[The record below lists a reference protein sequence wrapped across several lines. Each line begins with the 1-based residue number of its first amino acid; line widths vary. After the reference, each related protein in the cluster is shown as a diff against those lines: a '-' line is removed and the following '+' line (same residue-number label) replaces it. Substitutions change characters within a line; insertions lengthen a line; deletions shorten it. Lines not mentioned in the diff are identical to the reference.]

1 MKSSAEQTAGDPSGS
16 ASTSGNKQQ
25 RAICWM
31 AMVLLL
37 AQFELQRGQ
46 MGPWYTHSRGAI
58 VFVTQN
64 LQVIRQSSVGTL
76 LIRSFSRIAA
86 LLDIYDRV
94 LSIHTSLS
102 SSDVSTSLFE
112 SLTQSPSSSDRLL
125 YIIPRVIQL
134 EEE

>member
-1 MKSSAEQTAGDPSGS
+1 
-16 ASTSGNKQQ
+16 
-25 RAICWM
+25 
-31 AMVLLL
+31 MVLLL